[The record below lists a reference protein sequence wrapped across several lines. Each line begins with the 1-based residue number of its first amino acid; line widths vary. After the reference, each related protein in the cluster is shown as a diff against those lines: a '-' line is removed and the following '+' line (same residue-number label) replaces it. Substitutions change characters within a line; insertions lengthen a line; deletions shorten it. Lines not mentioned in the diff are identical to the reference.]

1 VSTPKTVAVTITV
14 DKHTHAGKPIAKGE
28 TLTVD
33 ETTARWLIDNKIGTA
48 AGTDAKK
55 GAQ

>member
-1 VSTPKTVAVTITV
+1 MSTPKTVVVTITV
-14 DKHTHAGKPIAKGE
+14 DTHKHAGKPVAKGD

-33 ETTARWLIDNKIGTA
+33 EDTARWLIDNKIGTA
-48 AGTDAKK
+48 AGAETKK